1 MARQNQT
8 HESRLAM
15 RFTNFGRISFF
26 REACLISRFYF
37 DLTNGTDTLRDDDGV
52 EANGLDDAIRQT
64 RTVLDEI
71 RDDKTVSILDGGWQ
85 LLIRDESGATV
96 MSLAV
101 TETSP
106 ITPRDPSRSKAHSN
120 DNKEVS
126 EAMRS

>member
-1 MARQNQT
+1 M
-8 HESRLAM
+8 
-15 RFTNFGRISFF
+15 
-26 REACLISRFYF
+26 ISRFYF

-52 EANGLDDAIRQT
+52 EANDLDDAIRQT

-85 LLIRDESGATV
+85 LLIRDESGATL

-101 TETSP
+101 TETPP